1 MATPQDKTEKRPFD
15 GLKVL
20 DFTWGGVG
28 PFQANF
34 LAYYGAMV
42 VRIESAARPDITRQG
57 GNIDPRPLKGADN
70 VDKKTLLEFG
80 PTFALTHPVK
90 KYGMSLNIQNPKG
103 VEIFKK
109 LATWADVFVES
120 FTTGT
125 LEKRGLGYEELSK
138 LNPRLILHR
147 SCGYGHTGPMA
158 SMPGYGQTV
167 TSFTGF
173 YTITGWPDRRS
184 VPISSFYTDH
194 LSPLF
199 GGMALIIAIDYQ
211 QRTGKGQCID
221 QAQIES
227 GINYLAPLALD
238 YTVNKRELELK
249 GNKCSYASPH
259 GAYKC
264 KGEERWV
271 AITVLTDQEW
281 EGFCQ
286 VLGNPDWT
294 KESRFATITGRVKHS
309 DELDKF
315 VNEWTVNHTPEEV
328 MVMMQAE
335 GVAAGVVATA
345 QDSEADPQLK
355 VYDFFREIDHK
366 YLGKQRFFH
375 PPGFTLSDAVAEV
388 HRPVYLGEHTEYIC
402 KEILGISDE
411 EYAEMEKEGV
421 FD

>member
-1 MATPQDKTEKRPFD
+1 MAKRPFE

-28 PFQANF
+28 PFQTNF

-57 GNIDPRPLKGADN
+57 GNVNSRTLKGADSA
-70 VDKKTLLEFG
+70 DIDDKTLLEFG

-90 KYGMSLNIQNPKG
+90 KYGMSLNIQNPQG
-103 VEIFKK
+103 VEIFKR
-109 LATWADVFVES
+109 LATWTDVLVES

-125 LEKRGLGYEELSK
+125 LEKRGLGYEELKK
-138 LNPRLILHR
+138 LNPRLIMHR
-147 SCGYGHTGPMA
+147 TCGYGHTGPMA

-173 YTITGWPDRRS
+173 YTITGWPDRLP

-199 GGMALIIAIDYQ
+199 GGLALITAIDHQ
-211 QRTGKGQCID
+211 QRTGEGQCID
-221 QAQIES
+221 QSQIET
-227 GINYLAPLALD
+227 GINYMAPLVLD
-238 YTVNKRELELK
+238 YTINNRELALK
-249 GNKCSYASPH
+249 GNKCDYASPY
-259 GAYKC
+259 GAYRC

-281 EGFCQ
+281 DAFCCVVRNQ
-286 VLGNPDWT
+286 EWT
-294 KESRFATITGRVKHS
+294 RDTRFATLSGRIANS
-309 DELDKF
+309 EELDKY
-315 VNEWTVNHTPEEV
+315 VNEWTCNFTAEQV
-328 MVMMQAE
+328 MAMMQAE

-345 QDSEADPQLK
+345 QDSESDPQLK
-355 VYDFFREIDHK
+355 EYDFFHEIDHK
-366 YLGKQRFFH
+366 YLGRQRFFH
-375 PPGFTLSDAVAEV
+375 PPGFTLSAAKAEV

-402 KEILGISDE
+402 KEILGMSDDE
-411 EYAEMEKEGV
+411 FMEMQKDGV

>member
-1 MATPQDKTEKRPFD
+1 MEKRPFD

-42 VRIESAARPDITRQG
+42 IRIESAARPDITRQG
-57 GNIDPRPLKGADN
+57 GNFNLRQGKDSAPIDKR
-70 VDKKTLLEFG
+70 TLLEYG

-90 KYGMSLNIQNPKG
+90 KYGMCLNIQKPEG
-103 VEIFKK
+103 VEVFKK
-109 LATWADVFVES
+109 LAGWADVFIES
-120 FTTGT
+120 FTTGMLERHGLDYET
-125 LEKRGLGYEELSK
+125 LHKI
-138 LNPRLILHR
+138 NPRLIMHR
-147 SCGYGHTGPMA
+147 TCGYGHTGPMA

-173 YTITGWPDRRS
+173 YTITGWPDRLP

-199 GGMALIIAIDYQ
+199 GGLALMTAIDYQ
-211 QRTGKGQCID
+211 QRTGQGQCID
-221 QAQIES
+221 QAQIET
-227 GINYLAPLALD
+227 GINYLAPLVLD
-238 YTVNKRELELK
+238 YTVNKHDLELK
-249 GNKCSYASPH
+249 GNRSSYASPH
-259 GAYKC
+259 GAYRC

-281 EGFCQ
+281 ESFCN
-286 VLGNPDWT
+286 VVGNPDWT
-294 KESRFATITGRVKHS
+294 KDARFATLSARVKNAAAL
-309 DELDKF
+309 DEY
-315 VNEWTVNHTPEEV
+315 VNAWTANFTAEQV
-328 MVMMQAE
+328 MAMMQDK

-355 VYDFFREIDHK
+355 VYDFFHEIDHK
-366 YLGKQRFFH
+366 YLGKQKFFH
-375 PPGFTLSDAVAEV
+375 PPGFTLSDARAEV
-388 HRPVYLGEHTEYIC
+388 HRPVYLGEHTEWIC
-402 KEILGISDE
+402 KELLGISGEDFKR
-411 EYAEMEKEGV
+411 MEKDGV